1 MTLQTR
7 KDWAIDQGLATAGR
21 GRMSKEAVL
30 AIEAAMSKGMQFSD
44 QDKHVF
50 QKDRT
55 RVVGG
60 TKATTRKTTRKAA
73 ATAGKAA
80 TSKASRTLAKA
91 QQDTDAAVSSIATDY
106 PRVHPEGSEWSYK
119 ADDGKEHNPGNKAVC
134 TQCHNSL
141 GYCGCDIPKVLVFPF
156 GIMPVRKIK

>member
-1 MTLQTR
+1 MALQTR
-7 KDWAIDQGLATAGR
+7 KDWAISQGLANPGR
-21 GRMSKEAVL
+21 GRMSREAVA
-30 AIEAAMSKGMQFSD
+30 AIEKAMADGMHFSD
-44 QDKHVF
+44 EERHVF

-60 TKATTRKTTRKAA
+60 TTAKATRKATA
-73 ATAGKAA
+73 KAGKAA
-80 TSKASRTLAKA
+80 TSKASRTVAKA
-91 QQDTDAAVSSIATDY
+91 QQASDAASSSVLDEY

-119 ADDGKEHNPGNKAVC
+119 DEEGKEHNPGNKAVC